1 MQNTVPF
8 RKHILIAEDDPD
20 IGNLIQFHLQRR
32 GFRTTAMVDGREVL
46 QKMFDLTPDLLILD
60 LMLPNLHGFE
70 ICRLA
75 RSVLKLNRLPIIIL
89 TALASD
95 EDRRKGLRMGANA
108 YLTKPFLVKDLIG
121 HVECH
126 LESRGAPP
134 RRSVSAGDMFLSR
147 EPRPRRS

>member
-1 MQNTVPF
+1 MLNPAPS

-32 GFRTTAMVDGREVL
+32 GFRTTALVDGREVL
-46 QKMFDLTPDLLILD
+46 ECMFDLAPHLLILD

-75 RSVLKLNRLPIIIL
+75 RSIPKLSKIPIIML

-95 EDRRKGLRMGANA
+95 EDRSKGLRMGASA
-108 YLTKPFLVKDLIG
+108 YFTKPFAASELVD
-121 HVECH
+121 HVKRQLGLREDPSTRH
-126 LESRGAPP
+126 AP
-134 RRSVSAGDMFLSR
+134 L
-147 EPRPRRS
+147 